1 MNQEEPNYIQ
11 STFNQENAVNPMDL
25 LFDEKWLRKAV
36 EAEDK
41 VGGNIGAGLDWGS
54 GFGDLMLNFELLGR
68 LTTLRISLNREVRL
82 LLNNWNLGTATKI
95 AVKTAR
101 DRLLQ
106 RLRLPTPEV
115 REQILIVLGKDE
127 LYGEEFISNRE
138 ILRELLAVLLKQE
151 DWETIAAVAAD
162 SLKETIMYQVS
173 VEKISA

>member
-1 MNQEEPNYIQ
+1 MSQEEPNYNQ
-11 STFNQENAVNPMDL
+11 SAFNQENVVNPMDL
-25 LFDEKWLRKAV
+25 LFDEEWLRKGV

-54 GFGDLMLNFELLGR
+54 GFGDLMLNLELLGR

-101 DRLLQ
+101 EKLLQ

-115 REQILIVLGKDE
+115 NEHILVVLGTDE
-127 LYGEEFISNRE
+127 FYGQEFISNRE
-138 ILRELLAVLLKQE
+138 ILRELLAVLFKQE

-162 SLKETIMYQVS
+162 SLKERIMHQVS
-173 VEKISA
+173 IEKISA

>member
-1 MNQEEPNYIQ
+1 MSQQEPNYNQ
-11 STFNQENAVNPMDL
+11 STFSQENAVNPMNL
-25 LFDEKWLRKAV
+25 LFDEEWLRKAV
-36 EAEDK
+36 VAEEK

-54 GFGDLMLNFELLGR
+54 GFGDLMLNLELLGR

-101 DRLLQ
+101 ERLLQ

-115 REQILIVLGKDE
+115 REHILVVLGTDE
-127 LYGEEFISNRE
+127 LYSQEFISNRE

-162 SLKETIMYQVS
+162 SLKERILHQVS

>member
-1 MNQEEPNYIQ
+1 MSQEEPNYNQ
-11 STFNQENAVNPMDL
+11 NAFNQENAVNPIDL
-25 LFDEKWLRKAV
+25 LFDEEWLRKAV

-54 GFGDLMLNFELLGR
+54 GFGDLMLNLELLGR

-101 DRLLQ
+101 EKLLQ
-106 RLRLPTPEV
+106 RLRLPIPEV
-115 REQILIVLGKDE
+115 REHILVVLETDE
-127 LYGEEFISNRE
+127 LYGQEFISNRE

-162 SLKETIMYQVS
+162 SLKERIMHQVS
-173 VEKISA
+173 IEKISA

>member
-1 MNQEEPNYIQ
+1 MSQ
-11 STFNQENAVNPMDL
+11 
-25 LFDEKWLRKAV
+25 LFDEESLKKGV

-54 GFGDLMLNFELLGR
+54 AFGFLALNLELLGR
-68 LTTLRISLNREVRL
+68 FTTLRISLNREVRL

-101 DRLLQ
+101 ERIFEKF
-106 RLRLPTPEV
+106 RLPTPEV
-115 REQILIVLGKDE
+115 REYILATLENDE

-138 ILRELLAVLLKQE
+138 ILRELLGLLLKQE

-162 SLKETIMYQVS
+162 SLKKEIIHQAV
-173 VEKISA
+173 VEKISV